1 MTLTA
6 WIAIAVI
13 LVTVYCLIKRYETRL
28 VLFTAGL
35 FLCCIAMKPMAALDQ
50 FAKSMANA
58 SLIMAICSS
67 MGFAYV
73 VTTTG
78 CDKNLVKFLAAPL
91 NKLGI
96 LLIPATTI
104 ITSFINVA
112 IPSASGC
119 AAAVGATFIPV
130 MIRAGIRP
138 AAAGAAVLMGTF
150 GSNISPGTS
159 HNSVV
164 AKIANMDMMDL
175 ISLHT
180 PYSIAMVL
188 IGAVGLT
195 IVCLILRDNK
205 PTAKEL
211 EDYYT
216 SADHSGGIER
226 INPLKAIAP
235 LVPLVILLLGN
246 SYVPVIKMGVAQAMV
261 IGAIFALI
269 VSWVNPQQFTKD
281 FFKGMGEGYGSV
293 MGIIITA
300 GVFAAG
306 LKATGL
312 IDAFVEVLKSSN
324 EIARWGGSFGP
335 FIMAAITGSGDAATF
350 AFNEAVTPHAASF
363 GMPIPNLG
371 AMALISGQMGRTMS
385 PIAGVV
391 IVLSGLAMVPPI
403 QLVNRTAIPL
413 IVGVVV
419 LALTIV

>member
-1 MTLTA
+1 MLLFLAPSAFRIPISLVLSTTLTSMIFITPTPA
-6 WIAIAVI
+6 TKRDIPAI
-13 LVTVYCLIKRYETRL
+13 
-28 VLFTAGL
+28 
-35 FLCCIAMKPMAALDQ
+35 PP
-50 FAKSMANA
+50 SMP
-58 SLIMAICSS
+58 LIMAICSS

-119 AAAVGATFIPV
+119 AAAVGATF
-130 MIRAGIRP
+130 
-138 AAAGAAVLMGTF
+138 VLMGTF

-403 QLVNRTAIPL
+403 QLVKRTAIPL

>member
-1 MTLTA
+1 MTFTA

-13 LVTVYCLIKRYETRL
+13 VITVYCLIKRYETRL

-50 FAKSMANA
+50 FAKSMTNA
-58 SLIMAICSS
+58 SLLMAICSS

-73 VTTTG
+73 ITTTG

-91 NKLGI
+91 HRLGI
-96 LLIPATTI
+96 FLIPTTTI
-104 ITSFINVA
+104 ITAFINVA

-130 MIRAGIRP
+130 MIRSGIRP

-180 PYSIAMVL
+180 PCSLLMVL

-195 IVCLILRDNK
+195 IVCLILKDNK
-205 PTAKEL
+205 PTKQEL
-211 EDYYT
+211 DDYYT
-216 SADHSGGIER
+216 KADKSDDIVK

-235 LVPLVILLLGN
+235 LVPLAILLLGS
-246 SYVPVIKMGVAQAMV
+246 SYIPTIKMGVAQAML
-261 IGAIFALI
+261 IGAIFALV
-269 VSWVNPQQFTKD
+269 VSMVNPQQFTKD

-335 FIMAAITGSGDAATF
+335 FIMACITGSGDAATF
-350 AFNEAVTPHAASF
+350 AFNEAVTPHAAEF
-363 GMPIPNLG
+363 GMQIPHLG
-371 AMALISGQMGRTMS
+371 AMALIAGQMGRTMS

-391 IVLSGLAMVPPI
+391 IVLCGLSMVSPMA
-403 QLVNRTAIPL
+403 LVKRTAIPL
-413 IVGVVV
+413 IIGVTV

>member
-13 LVTVYCLIKRYETRL
+13 LVTVYCLIKRFETRL

-138 AAAGAAVLMGTF
+138 AAAGVF
-150 GSNISPGTS
+150 Q
-159 HNSVV
+159 
-164 AKIANMDMMDL
+164 
-175 ISLHT
+175 
-180 PYSIAMVL
+180 YSIKRGGLPEGGQVKSRSDFDRL
-188 IGAVGLT
+188 HNHIG
-195 IVCLILRDNK
+195 
-205 PTAKEL
+205 
-211 EDYYT
+211 
-216 SADHSGGIER
+216 
-226 INPLKAIAP
+226 
-235 LVPLVILLLGN
+235 
-246 SYVPVIKMGVAQAMV
+246 
-261 IGAIFALI
+261 
-269 VSWVNPQQFTKD
+269 
-281 FFKGMGEGYGSV
+281 
-293 MGIIITA
+293 
-300 GVFAAG
+300 
-306 LKATGL
+306 
-312 IDAFVEVLKSSN
+312 
-324 EIARWGGSFGP
+324 
-335 FIMAAITGSGDAATF
+335 
-350 AFNEAVTPHAASF
+350 
-363 GMPIPNLG
+363 
-371 AMALISGQMGRTMS
+371 
-385 PIAGVV
+385 
-391 IVLSGLAMVPPI
+391 
-403 QLVNRTAIPL
+403 
-413 IVGVVV
+413 
-419 LALTIV
+419 

>member
-1 MTLTA
+1 MTPTA

-35 FLCCIAMKPMAALDQ
+35 FLCCIAMSPMAALDQ

-91 NKLGI
+91 HKLGI
-96 LLIPATTI
+96 LLIPTTTI
-104 ITSFINVA
+104 ITAFINVA

-138 AAAGAAVLMGTF
+138 SAAGAAVLMGTF

-180 PYSIAMVL
+180 PYSIGMVL

-205 PTAKEL
+205 PSQKEL
-211 EDYYT
+211 DDYYT
-216 SADHSGGIER
+216 TADKSQELQH

-246 SYVPVIKMGVAQAMV
+246 SYVPFIKWA
-261 IGAIFALI
+261 
-269 VSWVNPQQFTKD
+269 
-281 FFKGMGEGYGSV
+281 
-293 MGIIITA
+293 
-300 GVFAAG
+300 
-306 LKATGL
+306 
-312 IDAFVEVLKSSN
+312 
-324 EIARWGGSFGP
+324 
-335 FIMAAITGSGDAATF
+335 
-350 AFNEAVTPHAASF
+350 
-363 GMPIPNLG
+363 
-371 AMALISGQMGRTMS
+371 
-385 PIAGVV
+385 
-391 IVLSGLAMVPPI
+391 
-403 QLVNRTAIPL
+403 
-413 IVGVVV
+413 
-419 LALTIV
+419 